1 VKTKTGNKLNES
13 VQEKPRL
20 VSAGQ
25 GFSVLKTVEY
35 KGRFLYSKY
44 NPAKA
49 IETYIDKIQVLSG
62 TLVILC
68 SPLLWYG
75 IEKIKSLLPENCEII
90 ALENDENLFGL
101 AMQNNSAGIPLFKLS
116 EGEKIDSFVRSICKG
131 GSIKRALKIDF
142 SAGVNFSK
150 EKFDFTVNAISEII
164 ATFWKNRITLVKFG
178 RLFSKN
184 FLRNIA
190 RLEHSKTLEDEA
202 NTVSKPLLVLGA
214 GEGLDSLPYSTF
226 SPNDFF
232 IIAVDAALAP
242 LVSRNIMP
250 DAVVTMESQIAIEKA
265 FLGAKNKNILLFA
278 DLCARPEATKILSG
292 NIIWFATKY
301 ADGNFFDNLKNEKI
315 IKNFIEPMGSVGL
328 AATYIA
334 LKLRRTSSV
343 PVFVAGLDFSYSIGI
358 THAKG
363 TMALK
368 QRFIN
373 SGRLMPIEN
382 YDAAFSMAAQTVIS
396 KSGKKICSTKILLQ
410 YAQQFCMM
418 FKNERN
424 IFDCSSTGI
433 NLGIPQSSL
442 FTTKENMQ
450 KEKCKSNK
458 NVSNFCEEEKKKLEE
473 LRSLL
478 SDGEKSPFRKNL
490 HKEISLSE
498 QIKKI
503 AEEREYLFLHFPDG
517 YVFKMEQSFL
527 KRIRA
532 ETDFFIKQLEI
543 AIREN
548 KPL

>member
-1 VKTKTGNKLNES
+1 MNES

-49 IETYIDKIQVLSG
+49 IETYIDKMQVLSG
-62 TLVILC
+62 TLIIAC

-75 IEKIKSLLPENCEII
+75 IEKLKSLLPENCEII
-90 ALENDENLFGL
+90 ALENDENLFEL
-101 AMQNNSAGIPLFKLS
+101 AMQNDSAGIPLFKLN
-116 EGEKIDSFVRSICKG
+116 EGEKIDSYVRSICKG

-190 RLEHSKTLEDEA
+190 RLEYTKTLEDVA
-202 NTVSKPLLVLGA
+202 KTVSKPLLVLGA
-214 GEGLDSLPYSTF
+214 GEGLDTLSYSSF

-232 IIAVDAALAP
+232 IITVDAALSP
-242 LVSRNIMP
+242 LLARNITP
-250 DAVVTMESQIAIEKA
+250 DAVVTMESQIAIEKT

-278 DLCARPEATKILSG
+278 DLCARPEATKILGG

-301 ADGNFFDNLKNEKI
+301 ADGIFFDNLKKESVI
-315 IKNFIEPMGSVGL
+315 RNFIEPMGSVGL

-334 LKLRRTSSV
+334 LKIRSSSSI
-343 PVFVAGLDFSYSIGI
+343 PVFIAGLDFSYSIGT
-358 THAKG
+358 THAKD
-363 TMALK
+363 TMDLK

-373 SGRLMPIEN
+373 SNRLTPIEN
-382 YDAAFSMAAQTVIS
+382 YDAAFSMSTQTVMS
-396 KSGKKICSTKILLQ
+396 KNGKKICSTKILLQ
-410 YAQQFCMM
+410 YAQQFKLM
-418 FKNERN
+418 FQNEKNL
-424 IFDCSSTGI
+424 FDCSSTGI
-433 NLGIPQSSL
+433 KLGIPQRNL
-442 FTTKENMQ
+442 FATKGNLQ
-450 KEKCKSNK
+450 KEKCESHK
-458 NVSNFCEEEKKKLEE
+458 NISSFCEKEKRKLEE

-478 SDGEKSPFRKNL
+478 SDGEKSPFRNNL
-490 HKEISLSE
+490 PEKLSLSK

-517 YVFKMEQSFL
+517 YRFKMEQSFL

-543 AIREN
+543 AMKEN

>member
-1 VKTKTGNKLNES
+1 MNES

-20 VSAGQ
+20 VNAGQ

-49 IETYIDKIQVLSG
+49 IEAYIDKMQILSG
-62 TLVILC
+62 TLVIIC

-75 IEKIKSLLPENCEII
+75 IEKLKSLLPENCEII
-90 ALENDENLFGL
+90 ALENDENLFEL
-101 AMQNNSAGIPLFKLS
+101 AMQNNSANVPLFKLS
-116 EGEKIDSFVRSICKG
+116 EGEKIDSFVRNICKSG
-131 GSIKRALKIDF
+131 RIKRALKIDF
-142 SAGVNFSK
+142 SAGVNFSS

-190 RLEHSKTLEDEA
+190 RLEKSKTLEDVA
-202 NTVSKPLLVLGA
+202 KTVSKPLLVLGA
-214 GEGLDSLPYSTF
+214 GEGLDSLPYSNF
-226 SPNDFF
+226 NPSDFF
-232 IIAVDAALAP
+232 IIAVDAALSP
-242 LVSRNIMP
+242 LLARKITP
-250 DAVVTMESQIAIEKA
+250 DAVVTMESQLAIEKA
-265 FLGAKNKNILLFA
+265 FLDAKNEKILLFA
-278 DLCARPEATKILSG
+278 DLCARPEATKILGG

-301 ADGNFFDNLKNEKI
+301 ADGIFFDNLKKENVI
-315 IKNFIEPMGSVGL
+315 RNFIEPMGSVGL

-334 LKLRRTSSV
+334 LKLRSSSSV
-343 PVFVAGLDFSYSIGI
+343 PVFVAGLDFSYSIGT

-373 SGRLMPIEN
+373 SGRLAPIEN
-382 YDAAFSMAAQTVIS
+382 YDAAFFMAAQTVIS
-396 KSGKKICSTKILLQ
+396 KNGKKICSTKILLQ
-410 YAQQFCMM
+410 YVQQFRLM
-418 FKNERN
+418 FQNEKNL
-424 IFDCSSTGI
+424 FDCSSTGI
-433 NLGIPQSSL
+433 NLGIPQSNF
-442 FTTKENMQ
+442 FTIKENPS
-450 KEKCKSNK
+450 KEKCESDK
-458 NVSNFCEEEKKKLEE
+458 NVSNFCKKEKRKLEE

-478 SDGEKSPFRKNL
+478 SYGEKSPFRNNL
-490 HKEISLSE
+490 PEEISLSE
-498 QIKKI
+498 QIKKL

-517 YVFKMEQSFL
+517 YAFKMEQSFL

>member
-1 VKTKTGNKLNES
+1 MNES

-49 IETYIDKIQVLSG
+49 IETYIDKMQVLSG
-62 TLVILC
+62 TLIIAC

-75 IEKIKSLLPENCEII
+75 IEKLKSLLPENCEII
-90 ALENDENLFGL
+90 ALENDENLFEL
-101 AMQNNSAGIPLFKLS
+101 AMQNDSAGIPLFKLN
-116 EGEKIDSFVRSICKG
+116 EGEKIDSYVRSICKG

-190 RLEHSKTLEDEA
+190 RIEYTKTLEDVA
-202 NTVSKPLLVLGA
+202 KTVSKPLLVLGA
-214 GEGLDSLPYSTF
+214 GEGLDTLSYSSF

-232 IIAVDAALAP
+232 IITVDAALSP
-242 LVSRNIMP
+242 LLARNITP
-250 DAVVTMESQIAIEKA
+250 DAVVTMESQIAIEKT

-278 DLCARPEATKILSG
+278 DLCARPEATKILGG

-301 ADGNFFDNLKNEKI
+301 ADGIFFDNLKKESVI
-315 IKNFIEPMGSVGL
+315 RNFIEPMGSVGL

-334 LKLRRTSSV
+334 LKIRSSSSI
-343 PVFVAGLDFSYSIGI
+343 PVFIAGLDFSYSIGT
-358 THAKG
+358 THAKD
-363 TMALK
+363 TMALQ

-373 SGRLMPIEN
+373 SNRLTPIEN
-382 YDAAFSMAAQTVIS
+382 YDAAFSMSTQTVMS
-396 KSGKKICSTKILLQ
+396 KNGKKICSTKILLQ
-410 YAQQFCMM
+410 YAQQFKLM
-418 FKNERN
+418 FQNEKNL
-424 IFDCSSTGI
+424 FDCSSTGI
-433 NLGIPQSSL
+433 KLGIPQRNL
-442 FTTKENMQ
+442 FATKGNLQ
-450 KEKCKSNK
+450 KEKCESHK
-458 NVSNFCEEEKKKLEE
+458 NISSFCEKEKRKLEE

-478 SDGEKSPFRKNL
+478 SDGEKSPFRNNL
-490 HKEISLSE
+490 PEKLSLSK

-517 YVFKMEQSFL
+517 YRFKMEQSFL

-543 AIREN
+543 AMKEN

>member
-1 VKTKTGNKLNES
+1 MNES

-35 KGRFLYSKY
+35 KDRFLYSKY

-49 IETYIDKIQVLSG
+49 IEANIDKMQFLSG
-62 TLVILC
+62 TLVVIC

-75 IEKIKSLLPENCEII
+75 IEKLKSLVPENCEII
-90 ALENDENLFGL
+90 ALENDENLFEL
-101 AMQNNSAGIPLFKLS
+101 AMQNNSANVPLFKLN
-116 EGEKIDSFVRSICKG
+116 EGEKIDLFVRNICKG

-150 EKFDFTVNAISEII
+150 EKFDFTLNAISEII

-190 RLEHSKTLEDEA
+190 RLEYSKTLEDA
-202 NTVSKPLLVLGA
+202 AKTVSKPLLVLGA
-214 GEGLDSLPYSTF
+214 GEGLDSLPYSSF
-226 SPNDFF
+226 SPSDFF
-232 IIAVDAALAP
+232 IIAVDAALSP
-242 LVSRNIMP
+242 LLARNITP
-250 DAVVTMESQIAIEKA
+250 DAVVTMESQLAIEKA
-265 FLGAKNKNILLFA
+265 FLDAKNKNILLFA
-278 DLCARPEATKILSG
+278 DLCARPEATKILGG

-301 ADGNFFDNLKNEKI
+301 ADGTFFDNLKKENVI
-315 IKNFIEPMGSVGL
+315 RNFIEPMGSVGL

-334 LKLRRTSSV
+334 LKLRSSSSV
-343 PVFVAGLDFSYSIGI
+343 PVFVAGLDFSYSIGT

-368 QRFIN
+368 QHFIN
-373 SGRLMPIEN
+373 SSRLLPIEN
-382 YDAAFSMAAQTVIS
+382 YDASFSMAAQTVIS

-410 YAQQFCMM
+410 YAKQFSMM
-418 FKNERN
+418 FKNEKN
-424 IFDCSSTGI
+424 LFDCSSTGI
-433 NLGIPQSSL
+433 NLGIPQSDL
-442 FTTKENMQ
+442 FSTKGNLQ
-450 KEKCKSNK
+450 KAKSEPHK
-458 NVSNFCEEEKKKLEE
+458 NISNFCEKEKRKLEE

-478 SDGEKSPFRKNL
+478 SDGEKSTFRNNL
-490 HKEISLSE
+490 PEEISLSE

-517 YVFKMEQSFL
+517 YAFKMEQSFL

-543 AIREN
+543 AMREN

>member
-1 VKTKTGNKLNES
+1 MNES

-25 GFSVLKTVEY
+25 GFSFFKTVKY
-35 KGRFLYSKY
+35 KDRFLYSKY
-44 NPAKA
+44 NPAKS
-49 IETYIDKIQVLSG
+49 IETYIDKMQVLSG
-62 TLVILC
+62 TLIIAC

-75 IEKIKSLLPENCEII
+75 IEKLKSLLPENCEII
-90 ALENDENLFGL
+90 ALENDENLFEL
-101 AMQNNSAGIPLFKLS
+101 AMQNDSAGIPLFKLN
-116 EGEKIDSFVRSICKG
+116 EGEKIDSYVRSICKG

-190 RLEHSKTLEDEA
+190 RLEYTKTLEDVA
-202 NTVSKPLLVLGA
+202 KTVSKPLLVLGA
-214 GEGLDSLPYSTF
+214 GEGLDTLSYSSF

-232 IIAVDAALAP
+232 IITVDAALSP
-242 LVSRNIMP
+242 LLARNITP
-250 DAVVTMESQIAIEKA
+250 DAVVTMESQIAIEKT

-278 DLCARPEATKILSG
+278 DLCARPEATKILGG

-301 ADGNFFDNLKNEKI
+301 ADGTFFDNLKKENV

-334 LKLRRTSSV
+334 LKLRSNSSV
-343 PVFVAGLDFSYSIGI
+343 PVFVAGLDFSYSIGT

-373 SGRLMPIEN
+373 SSRLLPIEN
-382 YDAAFSMAAQTVIS
+382 YDASFSMAAQTVIS
-396 KSGKKICSTKILLQ
+396 KNGKKICSTKILLQ
-410 YAQQFCMM
+410 YAQQFKLM
-418 FKNERN
+418 FKNEKN
-424 IFDCSSTGI
+424 LFDCSSTGI
-433 NLGIPQSSL
+433 NLGIPQSRL
-442 FTTKENMQ
+442 FSIEGNLQ
-450 KEKCKSNK
+450 KEKCESHKKVFS
-458 NVSNFCEEEKKKLEE
+458 FCEKEKRKLEE

-478 SDGEKSPFRKNL
+478 SDGEKSPFRNNL
-490 HKEISLSE
+490 PEKLSLSK

-517 YVFKMEQSFL
+517 YRFKMEQSFL

-543 AIREN
+543 AMKEN

>member
-1 VKTKTGNKLNES
+1 MNES

-49 IETYIDKIQVLSG
+49 IETYIDKMQVLSG
-62 TLVILC
+62 TLIIAC

-75 IEKIKSLLPENCEII
+75 IEKLKSLLPENCEII
-90 ALENDENLFGL
+90 ALENDENLFEL
-101 AMQNNSAGIPLFKLS
+101 AMQNDSAGIPLFKLN
-116 EGEKIDSFVRSICKG
+116 EGEKIDSYVRSICKG

-190 RLEHSKTLEDEA
+190 RLEYTKTLEDVA
-202 NTVSKPLLVLGA
+202 KTVSKPLLVLGA
-214 GEGLDSLPYSTF
+214 GEGLDTLSYSSF

-232 IIAVDAALAP
+232 IITVDAALSP
-242 LVSRNIMP
+242 LLARNITP
-250 DAVVTMESQIAIEKA
+250 DAVVTMESQIAIEKT

-278 DLCARPEATKILSG
+278 DLCARPEATKILGG

-301 ADGNFFDNLKNEKI
+301 ADGIFFDNLKKESVI
-315 IKNFIEPMGSVGL
+315 RNFIEPMGSVGL

-334 LKLRRTSSV
+334 LKIRSSSSI
-343 PVFVAGLDFSYSIGI
+343 PVFIAGLDFSYSIGT
-358 THAKG
+358 THAKD

-373 SGRLMPIEN
+373 SNRLTPIEN
-382 YDAAFSMAAQTVIS
+382 YDAAFSMSTQTVMS
-396 KSGKKICSTKILLQ
+396 KNGKKICSTKILLQ
-410 YAQQFCMM
+410 YAQQFKLM
-418 FKNERN
+418 FQNEKNL
-424 IFDCSSTGI
+424 FDCSSTGI
-433 NLGIPQSSL
+433 KLGIPQRNL
-442 FTTKENMQ
+442 FATKGNLQ
-450 KEKCKSNK
+450 KEKCESHK
-458 NVSNFCEEEKKKLEE
+458 NISSFCEKEKRKLEE

-478 SDGEKSPFRKNL
+478 SDGEKSPFRNNL
-490 HKEISLSE
+490 PEKLSLSK

-517 YVFKMEQSFL
+517 YKFKMEQSFL

-543 AIREN
+543 AMKEN

>member
-1 VKTKTGNKLNES
+1 MNES

-20 VSAGQ
+20 VNAGQ

-49 IETYIDKIQVLSG
+49 IETYIDKMQVLSG
-62 TLVILC
+62 TLIIAC

-75 IEKIKSLLPENCEII
+75 IKKLKSLLPENCEII
-90 ALENDENLFGL
+90 ALENDENLFEL
-101 AMQNNSAGIPLFKLS
+101 AMQNNSANVPLFKLS
-116 EGEKIDSFVRSICKG
+116 EGEKIDSFVRTLCKG

-142 SAGVNFSK
+142 SAGVNFSS
-150 EKFDFTVNAISEII
+150 EKFDFTANAISEII

-178 RLFSKN
+178 HFFSKN

-190 RLEHSKTLEDEA
+190 RLEKSKTLEDVVK
-202 NTVSKPLLVLGA
+202 TVSKPLLVLGA
-214 GEGLDSLPYSTF
+214 GEGLDSLPYSNF
-226 SPNDFF
+226 SPSDFF
-232 IIAVDAALAP
+232 IIAVDAALSP
-242 LVSRNIMP
+242 LLARNITP
-250 DAVVTMESQIAIEKA
+250 DAVVTMESQLAIEKA
-265 FLGAKNKNILLFA
+265 FLDARNKKILLFA
-278 DLCARPEATKILSG
+278 DLCARPEATKILGG
-292 NIIWFATKY
+292 NTIWFATKY
-301 ADGNFFDNLKNEKI
+301 ADGIFFDNLKKENVI
-315 IKNFIEPMGSVGL
+315 RNFIEPMGSVGL

-334 LKLRRTSSV
+334 LKLRSSSSV
-343 PVFVAGLDFSYSIGI
+343 PVFVAGLDFSYSIGT

-373 SGRLMPIEN
+373 SCRLVPIEN
-382 YDAAFSMAAQTVIS
+382 YDAAFSMVAQTVIS
-396 KSGKKICSTKILLQ
+396 KNGKKICSTKILLQ
-410 YAQQFCMM
+410 YAQQFKLM
-418 FKNERN
+418 FQNEKNL
-424 IFDCSSTGI
+424 FDCSSTGI
-433 NLGIPQSSL
+433 NLGIAQSNL
-442 FTTKENMQ
+442 FTIKENPS
-450 KEKCKSNK
+450 KEKCESNK
-458 NVSNFCEEEKKKLEE
+458 SISNFCEKEKRKLEE

-478 SDGEKSPFRKNL
+478 SDGEKSPFINNL
-490 HKEISLSE
+490 PEEISLSE
-498 QIKKI
+498 QIKKL

-517 YVFKMEQSFL
+517 YAFKMEQSFL

>member
-1 VKTKTGNKLNES
+1 MNES

-25 GFSVLKTVEY
+25 GFSFFKTVKY
-35 KGRFLYSKY
+35 KDRFLYSKY
-44 NPAKA
+44 NPAKS
-49 IETYIDKIQVLSG
+49 IETYIDKMQFLSG
-62 TLVILC
+62 TLIIAC

-75 IEKIKSLLPENCEII
+75 IEKLKSLLPENCEII
-90 ALENDENLFGL
+90 ALENDENLFEL
-101 AMQNNSAGIPLFKLS
+101 AMQNDSAGIPLFKLN
-116 EGEKIDSFVRSICKG
+116 EGEKIDSYVRSICKG

-190 RLEHSKTLEDEA
+190 RLEYTKTLEDVA
-202 NTVSKPLLVLGA
+202 KTVSKPLLVLGA
-214 GEGLDSLPYSTF
+214 GEGLDTLSYSSF

-232 IIAVDAALAP
+232 IITVDAALSP
-242 LVSRNIMP
+242 LLARNITP
-250 DAVVTMESQIAIEKA
+250 DAVVTMESQIAIEKT

-278 DLCARPEATKILSG
+278 DLCARPEATKILGG

-301 ADGNFFDNLKNEKI
+301 ADGIFFDNLKKESVI
-315 IKNFIEPMGSVGL
+315 RNFIEPMGSVGL

-334 LKLRRTSSV
+334 LKIRSSSSI
-343 PVFVAGLDFSYSIGI
+343 PVFVAGLDFSYSIGT

-373 SGRLMPIEN
+373 SGRLAPIEN
-382 YDAAFSMAAQTVIS
+382 YDAAFFMAAQTVIS
-396 KSGKKICSTKILLQ
+396 KNGKKICSTKILFQ
-410 YAQQFCMM
+410 YAQQFRLM
-418 FKNERN
+418 FQNEKNL
-424 IFDCSSTGI
+424 FDCSSTGI
-433 NLGIPQSSL
+433 KLGIPQRNL
-442 FTTKENMQ
+442 FAIKGNLQ
-450 KEKCKSNK
+450 KEKCESHK
-458 NVSNFCEEEKKKLEE
+458 NISSFCEKEKRKLEE

-478 SDGEKSPFRKNL
+478 SDGEKSPFRNNL
-490 HKEISLSE
+490 PEKLSLSK

-517 YVFKMEQSFL
+517 YRFKMEQSFL

-543 AIREN
+543 AMKEN

>member
-1 VKTKTGNKLNES
+1 MNES

-49 IETYIDKIQVLSG
+49 IETYIDKMQILSG
-62 TLVILC
+62 TLVVIC

-75 IEKIKSLLPENCEII
+75 IEKLKSLLPENCEII
-90 ALENDENLFGL
+90 ALENDENLFEL
-101 AMQNNSAGIPLFKLS
+101 TMQNNREGIPLFKLN
-116 EGEKIDSFVRSICKG
+116 EGEKIDLFVRNICKA

-142 SAGVNFSK
+142 SAGVSFSK
-150 EKFDFTVNAISEII
+150 EKFDFTVNAINEII

-190 RLEHSKTLEDEA
+190 RLEYSKTLEDVA
-202 NTVSKPLLVLGA
+202 KTVSKPLLVLGA
-214 GEGLDSLPYSTF
+214 GEGLDTLPYSSF
-226 SPNDFF
+226 SPSDFF
-232 IIAVDAALAP
+232 IIAVDAALSP
-242 LVSRNIMP
+242 LLARNITP
-250 DAVVTMESQIAIEKA
+250 DAVVTMESQLAIEKA
-265 FLGAKNKNILLFA
+265 FLGAKNKKILLFA
-278 DLCARPEATKILSG
+278 DLCARPEATKILGG

-301 ADGNFFDNLKNEKI
+301 ADGIFFDNLKKEKV

-328 AATYIA
+328 VATYIA
-334 LKLRRTSSV
+334 LKLRSSASV
-343 PVFVAGLDFSYSIGI
+343 PVFVAGLDFSYSIGT
-358 THAKG
+358 THAKS
-363 TMALK
+363 TMAFK

-373 SGRLMPIEN
+373 SNRLTPIEN
-382 YDAAFSMAAQTVIS
+382 YDASFSMATQTVIS

-410 YAQQFCMM
+410 YAKQFSMM
-418 FKNERN
+418 FKNEKN
-424 IFDCSSTGI
+424 LFDCSSTGI
-433 NLGIPQSSL
+433 NLGIPQSDL
-442 FTTKENMQ
+442 FSTKGNLQ
-450 KEKCKSNK
+450 KEKCESHK
-458 NVSNFCEEEKKKLEE
+458 NIFNFCKKEKRKLEE

-478 SDGEKSPFRKNL
+478 SDGEKSPFRNNL
-490 HKEISLSE
+490 PEEISLSE

-517 YVFKMEQSFL
+517 YAFKMEQSFL

-543 AIREN
+543 AMGEN

>member
-1 VKTKTGNKLNES
+1 MNES

-49 IETYIDKIQVLSG
+49 IETYIDKMQVLSG
-62 TLVILC
+62 TLIIAC

-75 IEKIKSLLPENCEII
+75 IEKLKSLLPENCEII
-90 ALENDENLFGL
+90 ALENDENLFEL
-101 AMQNNSAGIPLFKLS
+101 AMQNDSAGIPLFKLN
-116 EGEKIDSFVRSICKG
+116 EGEKIDSYVRSICKG

-190 RLEHSKTLEDEA
+190 RLEYTKTLEDVA
-202 NTVSKPLLVLGA
+202 KTVSKPLLVLGA
-214 GEGLDSLPYSTF
+214 GEGLDTLSYSSF

-232 IIAVDAALAP
+232 IITVDAALSP
-242 LVSRNIMP
+242 LLARNITP

-278 DLCARPEATKILSG
+278 DLCARPEATKILGG

-301 ADGNFFDNLKNEKI
+301 ADGIFFDNLKKESVI
-315 IKNFIEPMGSVGL
+315 RNFIEPMGSVGL

-334 LKLRRTSSV
+334 LKIRSSSSI
-343 PVFVAGLDFSYSIGI
+343 PVFIAGLDFSYSIGT
-358 THAKG
+358 THAKD
-363 TMALK
+363 TMALT

-373 SGRLMPIEN
+373 SNRLTPIEN
-382 YDAAFSMAAQTVIS
+382 YDAAFSMSTQTVMS
-396 KSGKKICSTKILLQ
+396 KNGKKICSTKILLQ
-410 YAQQFCMM
+410 YAQQFKLM
-418 FKNERN
+418 FQNEKNL
-424 IFDCSSTGI
+424 FDCSSTGI
-433 NLGIPQSSL
+433 KLGIPQRNL
-442 FTTKENMQ
+442 FATKGNLQ
-450 KEKCKSNK
+450 KEKCESHK
-458 NVSNFCEEEKKKLEE
+458 NISSFCEKEKRKLEE

-478 SDGEKSPFRKNL
+478 SDGEKSPFRNNL
-490 HKEISLSE
+490 PEKLSLSK

-503 AEEREYLFLHFPDG
+503 AEGREYLFLHFPDG
-517 YVFKMEQSFL
+517 YRFKMEQSFL

-543 AIREN
+543 AMREN

>member
-1 VKTKTGNKLNES
+1 MNES

-49 IETYIDKIQVLSG
+49 IEANIDKMQFLSG
-62 TLVILC
+62 TLVVIC

-75 IEKIKSLLPENCEII
+75 IEKLKSLLPENCEII
-90 ALENDENLFGL
+90 ALENDENLFEL
-101 AMQNNSAGIPLFKLS
+101 AMQNNSADIPLFKLN
-116 EGEKIDSFVRSICKG
+116 EGEKIDLFVRNICKA

-142 SAGVNFSK
+142 SAGVSFSK
-150 EKFDFTVNAISEII
+150 EKFDFTVNAINEII

-190 RLEHSKTLEDEA
+190 RLEYSKTLEDVA
-202 NTVSKPLLVLGA
+202 KTVSKPLLVLGA
-214 GEGLDSLPYSTF
+214 GEGLDSLPYSSF
-226 SPNDFF
+226 SPSDFF
-232 IIAVDAALAP
+232 IIAVDAALSP
-242 LVSRNIMP
+242 LLARNITP
-250 DAVVTMESQIAIEKA
+250 DAVVTMESQLAIEKT
-265 FLGAKNKNILLFA
+265 FLGAKNKKILLFA
-278 DLCARPEATKILSG
+278 DLCARPEATKILGG

-301 ADGNFFDNLKNEKI
+301 ADGIFFDNLKKENV

-334 LKLRRTSSV
+334 LKLRSSSSV
-343 PVFVAGLDFSYSIGI
+343 PVFVAGLDFSYSIGT

-368 QRFIN
+368 QHFIN
-373 SGRLMPIEN
+373 SKRLLSIEN
-382 YDAAFSMAAQTVIS
+382 YDASFSMAAQTVIS
-396 KSGKKICSTKILLQ
+396 KNGKKICSTKILLQ
-410 YAQQFCMM
+410 YAKQFSMM
-418 FKNERN
+418 FKNEKN
-424 IFDCSSTGI
+424 LFDCSRTGI

-442 FTTKENMQ
+442 FTIKGNLQ
-450 KEKCKSNK
+450 KEKCESHK
-458 NVSNFCEEEKKKLEE
+458 NVSSFCEKEKRKLEE

-478 SDGEKSPFRKNL
+478 SDGENSPFRNNL
-490 HKEISLSE
+490 PEKISLSE

-517 YVFKMEQSFL
+517 YAFKMEQSFL

-543 AIREN
+543 AMREN

>member
-1 VKTKTGNKLNES
+1 MNES

-25 GFSVLKTVEY
+25 GFSFLKTVEY

-49 IETYIDKIQVLSG
+49 IETYIDKMQVLSG
-62 TLVILC
+62 TLIIAC

-75 IEKIKSLLPENCEII
+75 IKKLKSLLPENCEII
-90 ALENDENLFGL
+90 ALENDENLFEL
-101 AMQNNSAGIPLFKLS
+101 AMQNDSAGIPLFKLN
-116 EGEKIDSFVRSICKG
+116 EGEKIDSYVRSICKG

-190 RLEHSKTLEDEA
+190 RLEYTKTLEDVA
-202 NTVSKPLLVLGA
+202 KTVSKPLLVLGA
-214 GEGLDSLPYSTF
+214 GEGLDTLSYSSF

-232 IIAVDAALAP
+232 IITVDAALSP
-242 LVSRNIMP
+242 LLARNITP

-278 DLCARPEATKILSG
+278 DLCARPEATKILGG

-301 ADGNFFDNLKNEKI
+301 ADGIFFDNLKKESVI
-315 IKNFIEPMGSVGL
+315 RNFIEPMGSVGL

-334 LKLRRTSSV
+334 LKIRSSSSI
-343 PVFVAGLDFSYSIGI
+343 PVFIAGLDFSYSIGT
-358 THAKG
+358 THAKD
-363 TMALK
+363 TMPLK

-373 SGRLMPIEN
+373 SNRLTPIEN
-382 YDAAFSMAAQTVIS
+382 YDAAFSMSTQTVMS
-396 KSGKKICSTKILLQ
+396 KNGKKICSTKILLQ
-410 YAQQFCMM
+410 YAQQFKLM
-418 FKNERN
+418 FQNEKNL
-424 IFDCSSTGI
+424 FDCSSTGI
-433 NLGIPQSSL
+433 KLGIPQRNL
-442 FTTKENMQ
+442 FATKGNLQ
-450 KEKCKSNK
+450 KEKCESHK
-458 NVSNFCEEEKKKLEE
+458 NISNFCEKEKRKLEE

-478 SDGEKSPFRKNL
+478 SDGEKSPFRNNL
-490 HKEISLSE
+490 PEKLSLSK

-517 YVFKMEQSFL
+517 YKFKMEQSFL

-543 AIREN
+543 AMKEN

>member
-1 VKTKTGNKLNES
+1 MNES

-44 NPAKA
+44 NPVKA
-49 IETYIDKIQVLSG
+49 IEANIDKMQILSG
-62 TLVILC
+62 TLVVIC

-75 IEKIKSLLPENCEII
+75 IEKLKSLLPENCEII
-90 ALENDENLFGL
+90 ALENDENLFEL
-101 AMQNNSAGIPLFKLS
+101 AMQNNSADIPLFKLN
-116 EGEKIDSFVRSICKG
+116 EGEKIDLFVRNICKA
-131 GSIKRALKIDF
+131 GSIKRTLKIDF
-142 SAGVNFSK
+142 SAGVSFSK

-190 RLEHSKTLEDEA
+190 RLEYSKTLEDVA
-202 NTVSKPLLVLGA
+202 KSVSKPLLVLGA
-214 GEGLDSLPYSTF
+214 GEGLDTLPYSSF
-226 SPNDFF
+226 SPSDFF
-232 IIAVDAALAP
+232 IIAVDAALSPMLA
-242 LVSRNIMP
+242 RNITP
-250 DAVVTMESQIAIEKA
+250 DAVVTMESQLAIEKT
-265 FLGAKNKNILLFA
+265 FLGAKNKKILLFA
-278 DLCARPEATKILSG
+278 DLCARPEATKILGG

-301 ADGNFFDNLKNEKI
+301 ADGIFFDNLKKENV

-334 LKLRRTSSV
+334 LKLRSSSSV
-343 PVFVAGLDFSYSIGI
+343 PVFVAGLDFSYSIGT

-363 TMALK
+363 TMAFK

-373 SGRLMPIEN
+373 SNRLTPIEN
-382 YDAAFSMAAQTVIS
+382 YDASFSMATQTVIS
-396 KSGKKICSTKILLQ
+396 KNGKKICSTKILLQ
-410 YAQQFCMM
+410 YAQQFNLM
-418 FKNERN
+418 FKNEKN
-424 IFDCSSTGI
+424 LFDCSTTGI
-433 NLGIPQSSL
+433 NLGIPQSRL
-442 FTTKENMQ
+442 FSTKENPQ
-450 KEKCKSNK
+450 KAKCESHK
-458 NVSNFCEEEKKKLEE
+458 NIFNFCEKEKRKLEE

-478 SDGEKSPFRKNL
+478 SDGEKSTFRNNLPEKN
-490 HKEISLSE
+490 SLSE

-517 YVFKMEQSFL
+517 YAFKMNQSFL

-543 AIREN
+543 AMREN

>member
-1 VKTKTGNKLNES
+1 M
-13 VQEKPRL
+13 Q
-20 VSAGQ
+20 
-25 GFSVLKTVEY
+25 F
-35 KGRFLYSKY
+35 
-44 NPAKA
+44 
-49 IETYIDKIQVLSG
+49 LSG
-62 TLVILC
+62 TLVIVC

-75 IEKIKSLLPENCEII
+75 IEKLKSLLPENCEII
-90 ALENDENLFGL
+90 ALENDENLFEL
-101 AMQNNSAGIPLFKLS
+101 AMQNNSAKIPLFKLS
-116 EGEKIDSFVRSICKG
+116 EGEKLDSLVRSICRT

-142 SAGVNFSK
+142 SAGVSFSK

-164 ATFWKNRITLVKFG
+164 VTFWKNRITLVKFG

-190 RLEHSKTLEDEA
+190 RLENSKTLEVVA

-214 GEGLDSLPYSTF
+214 GEGLDSVPYSTF
-226 SPNDFF
+226 NPNDFF
-232 IIAVDAALAP
+232 IIAVDAALSP
-242 LVSRNIMP
+242 LLSRNIMP
-250 DAVVTMESQIAIEKA
+250 DAVVTMESQLAIEKA
-265 FLGAKNKNILLFA
+265 FLDAKNKNTLLFA
-278 DLCARPEATKILSG
+278 DLCARPESTKILGG

-301 ADGNFFDNLKNEKI
+301 ADGTFFDNLKNEKI

-334 LKLRRTSSV
+334 LKLRSTSSI
-343 PVFVAGLDFSYSIGI
+343 PVFVAGLDFSYSIGT

-368 QRFIN
+368 QRFISSN
-373 SGRLMPIEN
+373 RLVPIEN

-410 YAQQFCMM
+410 YAQQFRMM

-442 FTTKENMQ
+442 FTTKENLQ

-458 NVSNFCEEEKKKLEE
+458 NVSNFCESEKKKLEE

-478 SDGEKSPFRKNL
+478 SDGEKSPFRNNL

-517 YVFKMEQSFL
+517 YAFKMEQSFL

-548 KPL
+548 KPR

>member
-1 VKTKTGNKLNES
+1 MNES

-44 NPAKA
+44 NPTKA
-49 IETYIDKIQVLSG
+49 IEANIDKMQILSG
-62 TLVILC
+62 TLVVIC

-75 IEKIKSLLPENCEII
+75 IEKLKSLLPENCEII
-90 ALENDENLFGL
+90 ALENDENLFEL
-101 AMQNNSAGIPLFKLS
+101 AMQNNSANIPLFKLS
-116 EGEKIDSFVRSICKG
+116 ESEKIDLFVRNICKD

-142 SAGVNFSK
+142 SAGVSFSK

-190 RLEHSKTLEDEA
+190 RLEYSKTLEDAEK
-202 NTVSKPLLVLGA
+202 TVSKPLLVLGA
-214 GEGLDSLPYSTF
+214 GEGLDSLPYSSF
-226 SPNDFF
+226 SPSDFF
-232 IIAVDAALAP
+232 IIAVDAAFSP
-242 LVSRNIMP
+242 LIARNITP
-250 DAVVTMESQIAIEKA
+250 DAVITMESQLAIEKA
-265 FLGAKNKNILLFA
+265 FLGAKNKKILLFA
-278 DLCARPEATKILSG
+278 DLCARPEATKILGG

-301 ADGNFFDNLKNEKI
+301 ADGIFFDNLKKEKVI
-315 IKNFIEPMGSVGL
+315 RNFIEPMGSVGL

-334 LKLRRTSSV
+334 LKLRSSSSV
-343 PVFVAGLDFSYSIGI
+343 PVFVAGLDFSYSIGT

-373 SGRLMPIEN
+373 SSRLLPIEN
-382 YDAAFSMAAQTVIS
+382 YDASFSMAAQTVIS
-396 KSGKKICSTKILLQ
+396 KNGKKICSTKILLQ
-410 YAQQFCMM
+410 YAKQFKLM
-418 FKNERN
+418 FENEKNL
-424 IFDCSSTGI
+424 FDCSSTGI

-442 FTTKENMQ
+442 FTTKENPQ
-450 KEKCKSNK
+450 KAKCESHKNISSFCEKEKR
-458 NVSNFCEEEKKKLEE
+458 KLEE

-478 SDGEKSPFRKNL
+478 SDGEKSPFRNNL
-490 HKEISLSE
+490 PEEISLSE
-498 QIKKI
+498 QIKKL

-517 YVFKMEQSFL
+517 YAFKMEQSFL

-543 AIREN
+543 AMREN

>member
-1 VKTKTGNKLNES
+1 MNES

-49 IETYIDKIQVLSG
+49 IETYIDKMQVLSG
-62 TLVILC
+62 TLIIAC

-75 IEKIKSLLPENCEII
+75 IEKLKSLLPENCEII
-90 ALENDENLFGL
+90 ALENDENLFEL
-101 AMQNNSAGIPLFKLS
+101 AMQNDSAGIPLFKLN
-116 EGEKIDSFVRSICKG
+116 EGEKIDSYVRSICKG

-190 RLEHSKTLEDEA
+190 RLEYTKTLEDVA
-202 NTVSKPLLVLGA
+202 KTVSKPLLVLGA
-214 GEGLDSLPYSTF
+214 GEGLDTLSYSSF

-232 IIAVDAALAP
+232 IITVDAALSP
-242 LVSRNIMP
+242 LLARNITP
-250 DAVVTMESQIAIEKA
+250 DAVVTMESQIAIEKT

-278 DLCARPEATKILSG
+278 DLCARPEATKILGG

-301 ADGNFFDNLKNEKI
+301 ADGIFFDNLKKESVI
-315 IKNFIEPMGSVGL
+315 RNFIEPMGSVGL

-334 LKLRRTSSV
+334 LKIRSSSSI
-343 PVFVAGLDFSYSIGI
+343 PVFIAGLDFSYSIGT
-358 THAKG
+358 THAKD
-363 TMALK
+363 TMTLK

-373 SGRLMPIEN
+373 SNRLTPIEN
-382 YDAAFSMAAQTVIS
+382 YDAAFSMSTQTVMS
-396 KSGKKICSTKILLQ
+396 KNGKKICSTKILLQ
-410 YAQQFCMM
+410 YAQQFKLM
-418 FKNERN
+418 FQNEKNL
-424 IFDCSSTGI
+424 FDCSSTGI
-433 NLGIPQSSL
+433 KLGIPQNNL
-442 FTTKENMQ
+442 FATKGNLQ
-450 KEKCKSNK
+450 KEKYESHK
-458 NVSNFCEEEKKKLEE
+458 NISSFCEKEKRKLEE

-478 SDGEKSPFRKNL
+478 SDGEKSPFRNNL
-490 HKEISLSE
+490 PEKLSLSK

-517 YVFKMEQSFL
+517 YRFKMEQSFL

-543 AIREN
+543 AMKEN

>member
-1 VKTKTGNKLNES
+1 MNES

-49 IETYIDKIQVLSG
+49 IETNIDKMQILSG
-62 TLVILC
+62 TLVVIC

-75 IEKIKSLLPENCEII
+75 IEKLKSLLPENCEII
-90 ALENDENLFGL
+90 ALENDENLFEL
-101 AMQNNSAGIPLFKLS
+101 AMQNNRENIPLFKLN
-116 EGEKIDSFVRSICKG
+116 EGEKIDLFVRNICKG

-142 SAGVNFSK
+142 SAGVSFSK

-164 ATFWKNRITLVKFG
+164 ATFWKNRITLVKLG

-190 RLEHSKTLEDEA
+190 SLEYSKTLEDVA
-202 NTVSKPLLVLGA
+202 KTVSKPLLVLGA
-214 GEGLDSLPYSTF
+214 GEGLDSLPYSSF
-226 SPNDFF
+226 SPSDFF
-232 IIAVDAALAP
+232 IIAVDAALSP
-242 LVSRNIMP
+242 LLARNITP
-250 DAVVTMESQIAIEKA
+250 DAVVTMESQLAIEKA
-265 FLGAKNKNILLFA
+265 FLGAKNKKILLFA
-278 DLCARPEATKILSG
+278 DLCARPESTKILGG

-301 ADGNFFDNLKNEKI
+301 ADGIFFDNLKKENVI
-315 IKNFIEPMGSVGL
+315 RNFIEPMGSVGL

-334 LKLRRTSSV
+334 LKLRSSSSV
-343 PVFVAGLDFSYSIGI
+343 PVFVAGLDFSYSIGT

-368 QRFIN
+368 QHFIN
-373 SGRLMPIEN
+373 SSRLLPIEN
-382 YDAAFSMAAQTVIS
+382 YDASFSMAAQTVIS

-410 YAQQFCMM
+410 YAKQFSMM
-418 FKNERN
+418 FKNEKN
-424 IFDCSSTGI
+424 LFDCSSTGI
-433 NLGIPQSSL
+433 NLGIPQSRL
-442 FTTKENMQ
+442 FSTKGNLQ
-450 KEKCKSNK
+450 KAKCESHK
-458 NVSNFCEEEKKKLEE
+458 NISNFCEKEKRKLEE

-478 SDGEKSPFRKNL
+478 SDGEKSPFRNNL
-490 HKEISLSE
+490 PEEISLSE

-503 AEEREYLFLHFPDG
+503 TEEREYLFLHFPDG
-517 YVFKMEQSFL
+517 YAFKMEQSFL

-543 AIREN
+543 AMREN

>member
-1 VKTKTGNKLNES
+1 MNKS

-20 VSAGQ
+20 VNAGQ

-49 IETYIDKIQVLSG
+49 IETYIDKLQVLSG
-62 TLVILC
+62 TLIIGC

-75 IEKIKSLLPENCEII
+75 IEKLKSVLPENCKII
-90 ALENDENLFGL
+90 ALENDENLFEI
-101 AMQNNSAGIPLFKLS
+101 AMQNNSENIPLFKLS
-116 EGEKIDSFVRSICKG
+116 EGKKIDSFVRNILKG
-131 GSIKRALKIDF
+131 GNIKRALKIDF
-142 SAGVNFSK
+142 SAGINFSK
-150 EKFDFTVNAISEII
+150 EKFDFTLNAISEVIG
-164 ATFWKNRITLVKFG
+164 TFWKNRITLVKFG

-190 RLEHSKTLEDEA
+190 RLEYSKTLEDVA
-202 NTVSKPLLVLGA
+202 KTVSKPLLVLGA
-214 GEGLDSLPYSTF
+214 GEGLDNLPYSNF
-226 SPNDFF
+226 NPSDFF
-232 IIAVDAALAP
+232 IIAVDAALSP
-242 LVSRNIMP
+242 LLARNITP
-250 DAVVTMESQIAIEKA
+250 DAVVTMESQLAIEKA
-265 FLGAKNKNILLFA
+265 FLDAKNKKILLFA
-278 DLCARPEATKILSG
+278 DLCARPEATKILGG

-301 ADGNFFDNLKNEKI
+301 ADEIFFDNLKKENVI
-315 IKNFIEPMGSVGL
+315 RNFIEPMGSVGL

-334 LKLRRTSSV
+334 LKLRSSSSV
-343 PVFVAGLDFSYSIGI
+343 PVFVAGLDFSYSVGT

-373 SGRLMPIEN
+373 SGRLTPIEN

-396 KSGKKICSTKILLQ
+396 KNGKKICSTKILLQ
-410 YAQQFCMM
+410 YAQQFKLM
-418 FKNERN
+418 FKNEKN
-424 IFDCSSTGI
+424 LFDCSSTGI

-442 FTTKENMQ
+442 FTIKQNPS
-450 KEKCKSNK
+450 KEKCESNQ
-458 NVSNFCEEEKKKLEE
+458 NASNFCEKEKRKLEE

-478 SDGEKSPFRKNL
+478 SDGEKSPFRNNL
-490 HKEISLSE
+490 PEELSLSE
-498 QIKKI
+498 QIKKL

-517 YVFKMEQSFL
+517 YSFKMEQSFL

-543 AIREN
+543 TIREN

>member
-1 VKTKTGNKLNES
+1 MKTKTGDKLNKS

-49 IETYIDKIQVLSG
+49 IENYIDKMQILSG
-62 TLVILC
+62 TLVIAC

-75 IEKIKSLLPENCEII
+75 IEKLSSLLPENCEII
-90 ALENDENLFGL
+90 ALESDENLFEL
-101 AMQNNSAGIPLFKLS
+101 AMKNNSAKIPIFKLN
-116 EGEKIDSFVRSICKG
+116 ENEKIDSFIRSICKG
-131 GSIKRALKIDF
+131 GKIKRALKIDF
-142 SAGVNFSK
+142 SAGVNFAR
-150 EKFDFTVNAISEII
+150 EEFDFTVNAISEII
-164 ATFWKNRITLVKFG
+164 AVFWKNRITLVKFG

-190 RLEHSKTLEDEA
+190 RLEHSKRLEDIER
-202 NTVSKPLLVLGA
+202 TVSKPLLVLGA
-214 GEGLDSLPYSTF
+214 GEGLDTLSYSNF
-226 SPNDFF
+226 SQSDFF
-232 IIAVDAALAP
+232 IIAVEAALSP
-242 LVSRNIMP
+242 LLARNITP
-250 DAVVTMESQIAIEKA
+250 DAIVTMESQFAIEKA

-278 DLCARPEATKILSG
+278 DLCARPEATKILGG

-301 ADGNFFDNLKNEKI
+301 ADGTFFDNLKKDNV

-334 LKLRRTSSV
+334 LNLRSNSSI
-343 PVFVAGLDFSYSIGI
+343 PVFVAGLDFSYTIGT

-368 QRFIN
+368 QQFIN
-373 SGRLMPIEN
+373 SNRFTPIGN

-396 KSGKKICSTKILLQ
+396 KNGKKICSTKILLQ
-410 YAQQFCMM
+410 YAHQFNMM
-418 FKNERN
+418 FKNEKN
-424 IFDCSSTGI
+424 LFDISSTGI

-442 FTTKENMQ
+442 FTIKENLQ
-450 KEKCKSNK
+450 KVKCESHK
-458 NVSNFCEEEKKKLEE
+458 NISNFCEKEKRKLEE

-478 SDGEKSPFRKNL
+478 SDGEKSPFRNNL
-490 HKEISLSE
+490 TEKISLTE

-517 YVFKMEQSFL
+517 YEFKMEQSFL

-543 AIREN
+543 AMREN

>member
-1 VKTKTGNKLNES
+1 MNES

-25 GFSVLKTVEY
+25 GFSFFKTVEY

-49 IETYIDKIQVLSG
+49 IETYIDKMQVLSG
-62 TLVILC
+62 TLIIAC

-75 IEKIKSLLPENCEII
+75 IEKLKSLLPENCEII
-90 ALENDENLFGL
+90 ALENDENLFEL
-101 AMQNNSAGIPLFKLS
+101 AMQNDSAGIPLFKLN
-116 EGEKIDSFVRSICKG
+116 EGEKIDSYVRSICKG

-150 EKFDFTVNAISEII
+150 EKFDFTVNAINEII

-184 FLRNIA
+184 LLRNIA
-190 RLEHSKTLEDEA
+190 RLEYTKTLEDVA
-202 NTVSKPLLVLGA
+202 KTVSKPLLVLGA
-214 GEGLDSLPYSTF
+214 GEGLDTLSYSSF

-232 IIAVDAALAP
+232 IITVDAALSP
-242 LVSRNIMP
+242 LLARNITP
-250 DAVVTMESQIAIEKA
+250 DAVVTMESQIAIEKT

-278 DLCARPEATKILSG
+278 DLCARPEATKILGG

-301 ADGNFFDNLKNEKI
+301 ADGIFFDNLKKESVI
-315 IKNFIEPMGSVGL
+315 RNFIEPMGSVGL

-334 LKLRRTSSV
+334 LKIRSSSSI
-343 PVFVAGLDFSYSIGI
+343 PVFIAGLDFSYSIGT
-358 THAKG
+358 THAKD

-373 SGRLMPIEN
+373 SNRLTPIEN
-382 YDAAFSMAAQTVIS
+382 YDAAFSMSTQTVMS
-396 KSGKKICSTKILLQ
+396 KNGKKICSTKILLQ
-410 YAQQFCMM
+410 YAQQFKLM
-418 FKNERN
+418 FQNEKNL
-424 IFDCSSTGI
+424 FDCSSTGI
-433 NLGIPQSSL
+433 KLGIPQRNL
-442 FTTKENMQ
+442 FAIKGNLQ
-450 KEKCKSNK
+450 KEKCESHK
-458 NVSNFCEEEKKKLEE
+458 NISSFCEKEKRKLEE

-478 SDGEKSPFRKNL
+478 SDGEKSPFRNNL
-490 HKEISLSE
+490 PEKLSLSK

-517 YVFKMEQSFL
+517 YAFKIDQSFL

-543 AIREN
+543 AMKEN